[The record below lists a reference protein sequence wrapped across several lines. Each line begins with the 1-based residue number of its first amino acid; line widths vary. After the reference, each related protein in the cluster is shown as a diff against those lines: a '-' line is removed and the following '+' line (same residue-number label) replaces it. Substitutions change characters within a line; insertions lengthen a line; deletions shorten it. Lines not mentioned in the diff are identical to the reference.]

1 MTWVDFLSNEAGML
15 LVGLAL
21 GAVAGSFL
29 NVCGHR
35 IPLGQSV
42 VTPRSRCPR
51 CKSPIPWFRNLP
63 VFTWLIQGGKA
74 SCCAFRI
81 PLRYWLVEVFVAM
94 IFGFLFHR
102 YSLIPALG
110 PLIAGCI
117 FAWIMIGV
125 VVVDMEHM
133 IIPDRFSMGGAI
145 GGVLLSM
152 AFPSIHQISQSTEF
166 LDRLGGGMH
175 SLVGLLV
182 GSASLYWIGIL
193 AEKALNKEALGEGD
207 VKLLGCIGA
216 FCGWKGA
223 IFAIFGG
230 ATLGALV
237 LLPVMVVGRLRAN
250 GKEDAE
256 SITWGQ
262 EVPFGPYLALAGL
275 LYLTCIRSWVDGW
288 FDSIVLVFQGYSLG

>member
-1 MTWVDFLSNEAGML
+1 
-15 LVGLAL
+15 
-21 GAVAGSFL
+21 
-29 NVCGHR
+29 
-35 IPLGQSV
+35 
-42 VTPRSRCPR
+42 
-51 CKSPIPWFRNLP
+51 
-63 VFTWLIQGGKA
+63 
-74 SCCAFRI
+74 
-81 PLRYWLVEVFVAM
+81 
-94 IFGFLFHR
+94 
-102 YSLIPALG
+102 
-110 PLIAGCI
+110 
-117 FAWIMIGV
+117 MIGV

-152 AFPSIHQISQSTEF
+152 AFPSIHRISQSTEF
-166 LDRLGGGMH
+166 LDRMSGGMH

-193 AEKALNKEALGEGD
+193 AEKALKKEALGEGD

-237 LLPVMVVGRLRAN
+237 LLPLMVLGRLRS
-250 GKEDAE
+250 KDKDDAE

-275 LYLTCIRSWVDGW
+275 LYIAIVQPWVDGW
-288 FDSIVLVFQGYSLG
+288 FDSIVLVFQGHSMG

>member
-1 MTWVDFLSNEAGML
+1 MQISHSLVQKPPGVHLVDSGGEGELLCFQDSVAVLAG
-15 LVGLAL
+15 G
-21 GAVAGSFL
+21 G
-29 NVCGHR
+29 VCGHDIR
-35 IPLGQSV
+35 FSFSQ
-42 VTPRSRCPR
+42 
-51 CKSPIPWFRNLP
+51 
-63 VFTWLIQGGKA
+63 VFA
-74 SCCAFRI
+74 
-81 PLRYWLVEVFVAM
+81 
-94 IFGFLFHR
+94 
-102 YSLIPALG
+102 IPALG
-110 PLIAGCI
+110 PLIVGCI

-182 GSASLYWIGIL
+182 GSACLYWIGIL

-237 LLPVMVVGRLRAN
+237 LLPVMVVGRWRAN

-262 EVPFGPYLALAGL
+262 EVPLGLTSPWRLALFD
-275 LYLTCIRSWVDGW
+275 LYPVMGGRMV
-288 FDSIVLVFQGYSLG
+288 